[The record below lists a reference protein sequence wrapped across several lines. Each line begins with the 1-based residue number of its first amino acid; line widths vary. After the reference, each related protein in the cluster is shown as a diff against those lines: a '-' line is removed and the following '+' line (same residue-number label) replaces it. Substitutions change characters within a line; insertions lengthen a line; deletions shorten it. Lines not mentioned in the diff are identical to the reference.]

1 MKHLAII
8 AALAASLF
16 SMDAMVSSA
25 WLQAKMAD
33 KNLVIIDISE
43 RESYEKEGHI
53 AGAVHATI
61 EEWRSNNGTFLAVR
75 SAAEIQKVM
84 QKMGIDDDSTV
95 VIYSHIQTPQDFLK
109 TSYLYWA
116 MKYYGLENVGL
127 LDGGLNRWIRENR
140 PVTNTLPTPKSGSF
154 TAKADSSKVADR
166 AYVAARI
173 GKTPMI
179 DARPPE
185 FYFGIENSPG
195 VKRSGHIEGAV
206 SYFWKYSVD
215 KEYRLKTAE
224 ELTSLFANGLG
235 LKKEGEVIV
244 YCTGG
249 LETSY
254 NYFVLSGVLGY
265 TNVKLYDASMKE
277 WGNRDDTP
285 MRRHVWEMYKNSK

>member
-1 MKHLAII
+1 MKHILII
-8 AALAASLF
+8 AALAASVF
-16 SMDAMVSSA
+16 SMEALVPAA
-25 WLQAKMAD
+25 WLQAKTGD
-33 KNLVIIDISE
+33 KNLVIVDISD
-43 RESYEKEGHI
+43 REVYEKEGHI
-53 AGAVHATI
+53 SSAVHTTI

-75 SAAEIQKVM
+75 PAAEIEKVM
-84 QKMGIDDDSTV
+84 RKMGIDNDSTV
-95 VIYSHIQTPQDFLK
+95 VIYSRIQTPKDFLK
-109 TSYLYWA
+109 TSYLYWV

-127 LDGGLNRWIRENR
+127 LDGGLNQWIREKR
-140 PVTNTLPTPKSGSF
+140 AVTTALPTPESGSF
-154 TAKADSSKVADR
+154 AAKADPARVADR
-166 AYVAARI
+166 AYVASRI

-195 VKRSGHIEGAV
+195 VKRSGHIEGAM

-215 KEYRLKTAE
+215 AEYRLKTPE
-224 ELTSLFANGLG
+224 ELASLFADGLG
-235 LKKEGEVIV
+235 LKKEKEVIV

-285 MRRHVWEMYKNSK
+285 MRRHVWEMHQNIK